1 MDPWVLSVLNA
12 VTDSA
17 NIRKMMLTMMMT
29 AMASMFLLN
38 PRHPEKPDVKG
49 FPFKPNTLPST
60 YGICLDVNKRENV
73 IHYVI

>member
-1 MDPWVLSVLNA
+1 
-12 VTDSA
+12 
-17 NIRKMMLTMMMT
+17 MLTMMMT